1 MTFEREQFQKLMAKK
16 KAEGRQTPRP
26 VLEILAQAEVS
37 AANLTG
43 DATWD
48 IFLSY
53 IQAAIERT
61 EGEIRTTETL
71 LGSPEVV
78 EIADLMQLKIRLAGL
93 RERVSAWT
101 AVISLPKAIKIE
113 GEKAKTLLER
123 MAETEKEAT
132 GEAVR
137 GGT

>member
-1 MTFEREQFQKLMAKK
+1 MTFEREQYRNLMAKK
-16 KAEGRQTPRP
+16 KAEGQGPPRP
-26 VLEILAQAEVS
+26 VLEILAQAELN

-43 DATWD
+43 DSTWD

-61 EGEIRTTETL
+61 EAEIKTTETL

-78 EIADLMQLKIRLAGL
+78 EIPDLMRLKIQLARLK
-93 RERVSAWT
+93 ERVSAWN
-101 AVISLPKAIKIE
+101 AVISLPKDIKIE

-123 MAETEKEAT
+123 MGQEK
-132 GEAVR
+132 
-137 GGT
+137 